1 MEERDRKQHPEHID
15 LENPLG
21 IADEPITQTPSDHL
35 PEDNS
40 EEGRRRR
47 RARALGED
55 GLEETTTTT
64 RDDHGGASSVDM
76 GYGGEGTDL
85 KTTRRT

>member
-1 MEERDRKQHPEHID
+1 MADHDRKDDDRID

-21 IADEPITQTPSDHL
+21 IADEPIVRTPEDHL
-35 PEDNS
+35 PQDDT

-55 GLEETTTTT
+55 ETDPTVPSSRT
-64 RDDHGGASSVDM
+64 DHGGASSIDM
-76 GYGGEGTDL
+76 GSGGAGTDL
-85 KTTRRT
+85 KSSR

>member
-1 MEERDRKQHPEHID
+1 MKHRDRKHDDDRID

-21 IADEPITQTPSDHL
+21 IADEPIARTPADHL

-40 EEGRRRR
+40 EEGLRRQ

-55 GLEETTTTT
+55 GVEETKSPS
-64 RDDHGGASSVDM
+64 RSDHGGASSIDM
-76 GYGGEGTDL
+76 GSGGQGTDL
-85 KTTRRT
+85 KSSK

>member
-1 MEERDRKQHPEHID
+1 MKHRDHKHDPERID

-21 IADEPITQTPSDHL
+21 IADEPITRSPADHL

-40 EEGRRRR
+40 EEGLRRQ

-55 GLEETTTTT
+55 GVEETKSSSRT
-64 RDDHGGASSVDM
+64 DHGGASSIDM
-76 GYGGEGTDL
+76 GSGGQGTDL
-85 KTTRRT
+85 KSSR

>member
-1 MEERDRKQHPEHID
+1 MKHHGRKQDPDRID

-21 IADEPITQTPSDHL
+21 IADEPIAKSPADHL

-40 EEGRRRR
+40 EEGLRRQ

-55 GLEETTTTT
+55 GIEETTSPS
-64 RDDHGGASSVDM
+64 RSDHGGASSIDM
-76 GYGGEGTDL
+76 GSGGQGTDL
-85 KTTRRT
+85 KSSK

>member
-1 MEERDRKQHPEHID
+1 MEHRDHKSDPEHID

-21 IADEPITQTPSDHL
+21 IADEPIARTPSDHL
-35 PEDNS
+35 DDDDTEA
-40 EEGRRRR
+40 GQRRRR
-47 RARALGED
+47 SRALGED
-55 GLEETTTTT
+55 GLEAPAPKS

-85 KTTRRT
+85 KTTK

>member
-1 MEERDRKQHPEHID
+1 MKHHDRKHDRERTD

-21 IADEPITQTPSDHL
+21 IADQPITRSPADHL

-40 EEGRRRR
+40 EEGLRRQ

-55 GLEETTTTT
+55 GIEETISPS
-64 RDDHGGASSVDM
+64 RNDHGGASSIDM
-76 GYGGEGTDL
+76 GSGGEGTDL
-85 KTTRRT
+85 KSSK

>member
-1 MEERDRKQHPEHID
+1 MEHRDRKHDPEHID

-21 IADEPITQTPSDHL
+21 IADEPIVRTPSDHL
-35 PEDNS
+35 AEDNS

-55 GLEETTTTT
+55 GLEEPAPTS

-85 KTTRRT
+85 KSSR